1 MGSNPITHP
10 IFLLGCSQVVR
21 HETLTLAF
29 RRSESCHPSQFFAG
43 VAELVDAVDLGSTV
57 RVGVRVSSS
66 APSLN
71 IICGSDS
78 VVECHLAKVE
88 IASSNLVFRSNM
100 HL

>member
-1 MGSNPITHP
+1 MALEVMGSNPITHP

-29 RRSESCHPSQFFAG
+29 RRSESCHPSQFFNCAG

-66 APSLN
+66 APSF
-71 IICGSDS
+71 IIYMR
-78 VVECHLAKVE
+78 E
-88 IASSNLVFRSNM
+88 
-100 HL
+100 